1 MPLKCANIPVP
12 RIHLKQ
18 KFSTFCEEAMLG
30 KPTEHFGYYY

>member
-18 KFSTFCEEAMLG
+18 KFSTFCGEAMLG